1 MTCSKIAH
9 VAFLIAVAALLGCTS
24 IAPSPS
30 VPAAPDL
37 CQAEEYRGMIGTPIA
52 AATFPSGVRT
62 IGPDT
67 IITEDFVPGRLNVL
81 IDSRGLITA
90 TAPGSLSPLMGILV
104 YPAA

>member
-1 MTCSKIAH
+1 MSCSKIAH
-9 VAFLIAVAALLGCTS
+9 VAFLIAAAALMGCAS

-37 CQAEEYRGMIGTPIA
+37 CRAEEYRGMIGTPIA

-67 IITEDFVPGRLNVL
+67 IITEDFVPARLNVL
-81 IDSRGLITA
+81 VDGGGSIT
-90 TAPGSLSPLMGILV
+90 GFRCG
-104 YPAA
+104 